1 MKNFTDIYTES
12 GTLADFTLGYGKL
25 AGQLLVTST
34 VVDQQNSTNSWPSFA
49 YSGATGTL
57 VIGDHQM
64 GLAGKIAIG
73 TIGNSRQS
81 ILLDGSGAIEAGG
94 NQLGNGKLSLKN
106 LNDDP
111 VVFLSAES
119 CSLTVGCKSTFDK
132 DNTAGQISVCNKE
145 GVETAVLNGANG
157 RLTLGGQG
165 VDGDIIIKNDSDLE
179 TIKIFTANGDSAGGK
194 ISVCNGKG
202 VKTAEL
208 NGLNGSLTLGG
219 QGVNGDI
226 VIKND
231 QDSEAFRIVSSGNIT
246 LGGPGVNGEIVLKND
261 NDIETIKITGSVGDI
276 EFLNADLAEE
286 FDVAPCAL
294 SEAVPGMVVVLD
306 EEGRLVPCA
315 QPYDSSVV
323 GILAGAGSYRAGIV
337 LDKRSAPGR
346 RPVTLIGKA
355 FCWVDA
361 QRDPVR
367 AGDLLTTS
375 ANPGY
380 AMRAASHRRAAGA
393 VVGKALRPL
402 PCGTGL
408 IPVLVKPN

>member
-12 GTLADFTLGYGKL
+12 GTVATLTLGYGKL

-34 VVDQQNSTNSWPSFA
+34 VVDEQNTTNSWPSFA

-64 GLAGKIAIG
+64 GLGGKIAIG

-81 ILLDGSGAIEAGG
+81 ILLDGSGTIEAGG

-111 VVFLSAES
+111 VVFLSAEK
-119 CSLTVGCKSTFDK
+119 CSLTVGCKSSVDK
-132 DNTAGQISVCNKE
+132 DNTAGQISVCNKQ
-145 GVETAVLNGANG
+145 GVETAVLNGANA
-157 RLTLGGQG
+157 RLILGGQG
-165 VDGDIIIKNDSDLE
+165 VDGDILINNENDTE
-179 TIKIFTANGDSAGGK
+179 AVKIVSASGDNKGGQIFVSNSQGTHTAVLDGPNG
-194 ISVCNGKG
+194 V
-202 VKTAEL
+202 
-208 NGLNGSLTLGG
+208 LTLGG
-219 QGVNGDI
+219 PGVNGDI
-226 VIKND
+226 VIKNN
-231 QDSEAFRIVSSGNIT
+231 S
-246 LGGPGVNGEIVLKND
+246 
-261 NDIETIKITGSVGDI
+261 DIETIKIIGESGDM

-286 FDVAPCAL
+286 FEIAPSAL
-294 SEAVPGMVVVLD
+294 AETHPGMVVVLD

-315 QPYDSSVV
+315 RPYDSSVV
-323 GILAGAGSYRAGIV
+323 GILAGAGQYRPGIV
-337 LDKRSAPGR
+337 LDKRSTLSR
-346 RPVTLIGKA
+346 RPVTLVGKT

-367 AGDLLTTS
+367 PGDLLTTS
-375 ANPGY
+375 AKPGH
-380 AMRAASHRRAAGA
+380 AMRASNRRRSACA

-402 PCGTGL
+402 LYGTGL